1 MTYVIAGLHGSLEKY
16 ESLKKSAG
24 IKDTD
29 TVYVI
34 GGIAEGDLS
43 LLDELSMC
51 ANVYPV
57 MAKPDLT
64 ALKML
69 GGFDRMLRDGS
80 SPTPEFIAEMQAW
93 MTEGGQ
99 SVLEAFRELDADAR
113 EGVLDY
119 LGDFT
124 CFEEAELGGKSY
136 LLLSSGI
143 ADFDKDADLYE
154 LEPSA
159 FIDCPLVLE
168 NTYYTNKT
176 IITADAGIDCSA
188 VVRANNNV
196 CIGCRSAVALR
207 LDDLS
212 EFYA

>member
-16 ESLKKSAG
+16 EELKKTAG
-24 IKDTD
+24 ITENDV
-29 TVYVI
+29 VYVI
-34 GGIAEGDLS
+34 GGIAEDDLS

-57 MAKPDLT
+57 MAKPDLA
-64 ALKML
+64 ALTLL
-69 GGFDRMLRDGS
+69 GGFDRMLRDG
-80 SPTPEFIAEMQAW
+80 TPPDPEYISAMQVW
-93 MTEGGQ
+93 MAEGGQ
-99 SVLEAFRELDADAR
+99 TVLEAFRELDNEMR

-124 CFEEAELGGKSY
+124 CFEEAEVKGKSY

-143 ADFDKDADLYE
+143 ADFDRNADLYD
-154 LEPSA
+154 LEPSS
-159 FIDCPLVLE
+159 FVGTPLTLE
-168 NTYYTNKT
+168 NEYYPDKF
-176 IITADAGIDCSA
+176 IVTADAGIDAST
-188 VVRANNNV
+188 VVKAGKNI